1 MLRVTYSNY
10 DLQKLSYKISNP
22 LVTLQSYIKIIT
34 YQKNKVTSSV
44 LVDSFLPNIIAYQK
58 TKL

>member
-1 MLRVTYSNY
+1 MTYSNY

-44 LVDSFLPNIIAYQK
+44 LVDSFLLNIITYQK